1 MWYNLFMS
9 DNIQFETDQPQ
20 FRSTQQASFNQSQT
34 SGMTAWLIRKGI
46 IKDESQAGA
55 ILGGVVI
62 FNFLLTALVIYFF
75 VF

>member
-1 MWYNLFMS
+1 MPE
-9 DNIQFETDQPQ
+9 NIQFETDQPQ
-20 FRSTQQASFNQSQT
+20 FRSQPTFNQPQT

-46 IKDESQAGA
+46 IKDESQAGV
-55 ILGGVVI
+55 ILGGVVL